1 MRGADHLMVRE
12 EYLRKVQSA
21 EEGQNLS
28 HADILFLLSTAER
41 EEEEVLF
48 EAADRVRKDGVGD
61 EVHLRGIVEFSNFCA
76 QNCLYCGLRRDNH
89 ALVRYRMSF
98 AEIVAAA
105 KKARSQ
111 GLGTVVLQSGED
123 PWFTRDRIIEL
134 IRSIKED
141 ADVAITLSVGERPYA
156 DYLAWKKAGA
166 DRYLL
171 KHETSSPTLFR
182 ALRPGRELGERL
194 QALRGLRE
202 LGYEVGS
209 GNMVGLPGQ
218 TDEDLA
224 RDIQLFIQYDFD
236 MIGIG
241 PFIVHPQTPLARS
254 ASGQLNRTLRVLA
267 ITRIVTRDTNLPA
280 TTAAGV
286 LAQNGRRWA
295 LSAGAN
301 VVMPDITPPNY
312 RRHYEIY
319 PGKARVTLDR
329 HTLTE
334 MISSLGRRIGQGAG
348 ARIRSRDR

>member
-1 MRGADHLMVRE
+1 
-12 EYLRKVQSA
+12 
-21 EEGQNLS
+21 
-28 HADILFLLSTAER
+28 
-41 EEEEVLF
+41 
-48 EAADRVRKDGVGD
+48 
-61 EVHLRGIVEFSNFCA
+61 
-76 QNCLYCGLRRDNH
+76 
-89 ALVRYRMSF
+89 
-98 AEIVAAA
+98 
-105 KKARSQ
+105 
-111 GLGTVVLQSGED
+111 
-123 PWFTRDRIIEL
+123 
-134 IRSIKED
+134 
-141 ADVAITLSVGERPYA
+141 
-156 DYLAWKKAGA
+156 
-166 DRYLL
+166 
-171 KHETSSPTLFR
+171 
-182 ALRPGRELGERL
+182 
-194 QALRGLRE
+194 
-202 LGYEVGS
+202 
-209 GNMVGLPGQ
+209 MVGLPGQ